1 MIYNWILFNIIYIPT
16 VLFFENI
23 LIREAAFNGSAQKWI
38 LLAIGQ
44 VGGWIYDKHTGNFPL
59 FARTEIIEKIG
70 GFETCNLQNYK
81 NR

>member
-1 MIYNWILFNIIYIPT
+1 MRRQLIYNWILFNIIYIPT

-44 VGGWIYDKHTGNFPL
+44 VGWWIYDKAYREFFRFL
-59 FARTEIIEKIG
+59 RERK
-70 GFETCNLQNYK
+70 LLK
-81 NR
+81 K